1 MLREGQSGLLL
12 GMCEVVV
19 WHWTGTDNRRIV
31 ASHVAV
37 TCNWTETDDQFLRI
51 CL

>member
-1 MLREGQSGLLL
+1 MGVLL
-12 GMCEVVV
+12 GMFEVVV
-19 WHWTGTDNRRIV
+19 CHWTGIDYKRIV

-37 TCNWTETDDQFLRI
+37 TCNWTETDDDDDDDEFLRI